1 MSSSNFGIST
11 CRFNADTTSPA
22 DAVTSITP
30 QPSTSTSVSTS
41 ASRCTDTL
49 SLTNG
54 NFFLDKK
61 VSDSSTLAYF
71 DGDGWNVADSET
83 NIVDNITLSLES
95 GFSMTTTKIFNVVV
109 LTIPR
114 FGVGASTGAGV
125 LKLCGVGGLHK
136 STIPKYKKSYLISI
150 SDHANNQHPVLI
162 NVFPDGMIEIDLNK
176 TCFPNGFSLNGDVSV
191 VWVIE
196 K

>member
-11 CRFNADTTSPA
+11 CRFNATETSPV
-22 DAVTSITP
+22 AVTDTA
-30 QPSTSTSVSTS
+30 SVSTLQQSSSVSSTPS
-41 ASRCTDTL
+41 A
-49 SLTNG
+49 G

-61 VSDSSTLAYF
+61 VNDSSTLAYF
-71 DGDGWNVADSET
+71 DGDGWNVTDSET
-83 NIVDNITLSLES
+83 NIVDNALES
-95 GFSMTTTKIFNVVV
+95 GISNRNEESKMTTTKIFNVVV
-109 LTIPR
+109 LSIPQ
-114 FGVGASTGAGV
+114 FTSTVAGAGV

-150 SDHANNQHPVLI
+150 SDHSNNQHPVLI
-162 NVFPDGMIEIDLNK
+162 NVFPDGMIELDLNK
-176 TCFPNGFSLNGDVSV
+176 TCFPDGFALNGDVSV